1 MVTDVCSEGQVPNTS
16 IVGDPHTRGSLV
28 CTWTGFFSPYIFRAI
43 RFMCMGEALSGSCVA
58 VSVSVQ
64 GHVLSVASAV
74 DTRLLCL
81 SKAPVCGYWTCGVHV
96 RVTNVKMSFLHSLLL
111 LLLSSGVPVGPG

>member
-16 IVGDPHTRGSLV
+16 IVGDPHTRRSLV

-74 DTRLLCL
+74 DT